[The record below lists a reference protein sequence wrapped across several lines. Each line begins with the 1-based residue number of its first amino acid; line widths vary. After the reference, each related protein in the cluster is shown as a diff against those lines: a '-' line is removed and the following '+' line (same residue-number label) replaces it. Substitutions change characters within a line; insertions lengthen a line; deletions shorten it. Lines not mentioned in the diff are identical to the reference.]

1 MSRHEIR
8 YPNEPEAYRPA
19 RNQLLEKEIEL
30 RAQVEQVAK
39 LRRSLPRGGT
49 VPEDYVFETWHDGQ
63 AQQRRMSQ
71 LFENGKDSLV
81 FYSFMFGPT

>member
-8 YPNEPEAYRPA
+8 YPNEPEAYRSA

-30 RAQVEQVAK
+30 RAQVEQVAE
-39 LRRSLPRGGT
+39 LRRSLPRGGA

-71 LFENGKDSLV
+71 LYENGKDTLV

>member
-1 MSRHEIR
+1 MAE
-8 YPNEPEAYRPA
+8 
-19 RNQLLEKEIEL
+19 
-30 RAQVEQVAK
+30 
-39 LRRSLPRGGT
+39 LRRSIPRGGA
-49 VPEDYVFETWHDGQ
+49 VPEEFVFETWQDGQ